1 MSFSSTRPYVH
12 TSTRKPMFVTIV
24 LDGVG
29 IGAQPDAEAYGDV
42 GSHTLGHVCAA
53 ERPALPHLARL
64 GLGRIAPLDGVSVA
78 DAPAASFG
86 RMTEVSAGKDSTTGH
101 WELAGL
107 RVATPFPTYPDGF
120 PPEVVERFL
129 AATGCGGIL
138 ANQPASGTAVIE
150 AFGPEHERTGYPI
163 VYTSADSVFQI
174 AAHTDVVPLDRL
186 YELCRTARTEVCVGA
201 HAVGRVIA
209 RPFTGT
215 AGAYERIAA
224 KRRDFSLKPSAT
236 TLQEALQAAGVRT
249 VAVGK
254 IGDLFGNVGF
264 DEILKTT
271 SNEEGVART
280 LDAMR
285 SGDDRTFIWT
295 NLVDFDQLY
304 GHRNDASG
312 FARTLEAFDRALPD
326 LLAAL
331 PEGGRLLLTAD
342 HGNDPCFPG
351 TDHTREHVPLLLAG
365 GEGGADLGVRS
376 TFADHAA
383 TVAAYFGVDFES
395 GGRSFL

>member
-1 MSFSSTRPYVH
+1 
-12 TSTRKPMFVTIV
+12 MFVTIV

-29 IGAQPDAEAYGDV
+29 IGAQPDADTYGDA

-53 ERPALPHLARL
+53 ERPALPNLARL
-64 GLGRIAPLDGVSVA
+64 GLGCIAPLDGVPA
-78 DAPAASFG
+78 TDTPAASFG

-107 RVATPFPTYPDGF
+107 HVATPFPTYPEGF
-120 PPEVVERFL
+120 PPEVVERFMD
-129 AATGCGGIL
+129 ATGCGGIL
-138 ANQPASGTAVIE
+138 ANQPASGTVVIA

-174 AAHTDVVPLDRL
+174 AAHTDVVPLEQL
-186 YELCRTARTEVCVGA
+186 YALCETARTEVCVGD

-215 AGAYERIAA
+215 AGAYERISSAR
-224 KRRDFSLKPSAT
+224 KDFSLAPSES
-236 TLQEALQAAGVRT
+236 TLQEALQDAGVRT

-254 IGDLFGNVGF
+254 IGDLFANVGF
-264 DEILKTT
+264 DEVRKTT
-271 SNEEGVART
+271 SNAEGIAET
-280 LDAMR
+280 LAAIR

-304 GHRNDASG
+304 GHRNDAHG
-312 FARTLEAFDRALPD
+312 FARALEAFDQALPD

-331 PEGGRLLLTAD
+331 PDGGRLFLTAD

-351 TDHTREHVPLLLAG
+351 TDHTREYVPLLLT
-365 GEGGADLGVRS
+365 GEGSGQNAGVRA

-383 TVAAYFGVDFES
+383 TVAAHFGVAFAS
-395 GGRSFL
+395 GGLEIRSGTG